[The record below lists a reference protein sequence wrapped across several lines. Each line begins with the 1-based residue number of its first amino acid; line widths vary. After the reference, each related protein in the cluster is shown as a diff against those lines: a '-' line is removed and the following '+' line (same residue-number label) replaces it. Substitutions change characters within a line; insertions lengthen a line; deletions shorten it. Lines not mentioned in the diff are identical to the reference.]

1 MPLPQVIC
9 TLVDKL
15 KCDLNTVLEWR
26 VASQQHTRP
35 RELHV
40 EEVLLGE
47 LERRRRQKEKRGKR
61 DGGVFSLFIGR
72 GKGGRWAKWMLG
84 IWCLLPW
91 QPVCRLQIAMLPMWC
106 HRFGRS
112 WCQHMEVKGQYWC
125 LPPSFY
131 LVLWARVSHWTC
143 SSSIGL
149 NWLAIELHESTCFCS
164 QPCPSAGV
172 RLESLYPVF
181 YVAQQVTLPTEP
193 SRQSWVLSLGNHQ
206 IF

>member
-47 LERRRRQKEKRGKR
+47 RERRWRQKEKRGKR

-72 GKGGRWAKWMLG
+72 GKGGR
-84 IWCLLPW
+84 
-91 QPVCRLQIAMLPMWC
+91 
-106 HRFGRS
+106 
-112 WCQHMEVKGQYWC
+112 
-125 LPPSFY
+125 
-131 LVLWARVSHWTC
+131 
-143 SSSIGL
+143 
-149 NWLAIELHESTCFCS
+149 
-164 QPCPSAGV
+164 
-172 RLESLYPVF
+172 
-181 YVAQQVTLPTEP
+181 
-193 SRQSWVLSLGNHQ
+193 
-206 IF
+206 